1 MNRIYKV
8 IWNEAL
14 NCFTAVGEY
23 AKGRG
28 KSSKSSVSSNATIN
42 TTSNASSINRLRLSA
57 IGIGLIAAGFTMS
70 PQVFAATGV
79 GGGVEIGTASNCS
92 TAASA
97 GKTDSVAVGCNSV
110 ADLSSDL
117 AVTFYQRNNPDNTG
131 VDTSTAFNS
140 TAIGTGAV
148 ATEAGTS
155 LGMNASSSNLGIAL
169 GIQSKSENVA
179 AIAIGPAA
187 LARGNTSLALG
198 RQSAATEDFAQAIG
212 NVSSATGKGSL
223 AMGHSA
229 RAEGYRSIAIG
240 SADINGADAT
250 GTQSGVV
257 YQTNEQTLAKGKDSM
272 AFGSGAQSLLEDS
285 VALGSNSTAN
295 VGGNVGGYVPT
306 GVNGTAILATKSTTG
321 AVSVGRV
328 ASGNEAA
335 VRRQIVNLAAG
346 TNDSDAVNVA
356 QLKGGIS
363 SVIDLGLDFT
373 GDNTATTVTRNLG
386 EKLTVK
392 GGATTALSDNNIGVV
407 ADDTSK
413 TLTVKLAENLIG
425 LDSADIGGINV
436 SSTGIDA
443 NSTKI
448 TNVASGVGD
457 DYNAANIGD
466 LNKAVADNK
475 TKYYSVKSGAT
486 GNKNND
492 GATGPNSM
500 AMGGNASA
508 TGGQAIA
515 IGSGESGQNTVAS
528 GQQSI
533 AIGANTVS
541 KGHSS
546 IAIGGDD
553 LDAAS
558 KVNGV
563 NALFNTYTG
572 ITGGLVTVGDYSNHT
587 ESGGAASVAIGVKA
601 HSKGNLSTAVGVHS
615 SSSGDASSA
624 FGMGSS
630 ATKKGSVALGAGSTT
645 LTDATYQDK
654 LTIGNKDYLYA
665 GETND
670 KGAQISVG
678 SERRERQIKHVAS
691 GEVSVSS
698 TDAINGSQLHATNES
713 VKDLSTTVVA
723 NKTHFYSVNST
734 DSTRGNYNN
743 NGATGVDAMAAGID
757 ASATGENATALGTK
771 SNAEGTR
778 STAIG
783 YQAQAKDRNA
793 IALGYQANAHQKHST
808 AIGYAAN
815 AGYAAIAI
823 GDAATA
829 TKKGSTAI
837 GSQSV
842 STDVYSTAL
851 GREAKAL
858 EKNTVAVGY
867 STTASGESS
876 VAIGDGAK
884 ARGVNSIA
892 IGTGNIV
899 NGDNS
904 GAFGDPNIISGSG
917 SYAVGNN
924 NTIDA
929 DNSFVLGNNVTINA
943 SDKYSIALGEGA
955 VINGEDS
962 IAIGRGATAAASTRN
977 GLAIGVRSSSG
988 NHAASLG
995 DDATSGNYAVALGSK
1010 STAQIGG
1017 TAIGR
1022 DSSAVSNATA
1032 LGREAIAGQ
1041 SGNVALGH
1049 QSITALQHIGAFAIN
1064 NQPVAGLTSG
1074 ANTVSV
1080 GTVGAERQIQNV
1092 APGVVD
1098 ATSTDA
1104 INGSQLFATNEAIDV
1119 LSGTVIA
1126 NKTKY
1131 YSVKSGA
1138 TGNKNNDGAQG
1149 SNSMAMGGNASATGG
1164 QAIAIGSGESGQ
1176 NTVASGQQSI
1186 AIGANVVSSGNSSIA
1201 IGGDDLDAASKVN
1214 GVNALFDTYTGSTGG
1229 LVTVGDYSNH
1239 TESNGAASVAIGVKA
1254 QSSGNLST
1262 AVGVRS
1268 SSSGDASSAFGMGSS
1283 ATKKGSVALG
1293 AGSVANRAGGLAGYI
1308 PTGVSLADAD
1318 AITNTQSGAISG
1330 AVSVGSGAKGG
1341 NRQIINLA
1349 AGTNDSDAVNVAQL
1363 KGGISSVIDL
1373 GLDFT
1378 GDTGTATRKLGQTL
1392 SITGGATSDL
1402 TTANIGVE
1410 ADETG
1415 GLVVKLAEK
1424 VNLGADGSVTTGNTL
1439 VNNDGLTIA
1448 GGPSFTTS
1456 GIDAGDQQIK
1466 GVLSGGLLT
1475 DVNNELNA
1483 ANIGDIKTAIGDVTT
1498 LGFGIKAA
1506 DNNEVQKNLGQT
1518 VDIIGSNSNLTT
1530 QIDNGKVEVVLNNNL
1545 DLDTN
1550 GSIKMGSSSSLPL
1563 GLGPVTNVNRFGMT
1577 TGNALAG
1584 TSINLT
1590 GVTVASP
1597 FGITNL
1603 NSTGLYV
1610 VGGPS
1615 VTTNGINAGN
1625 RKIVNVDDGSN
1636 DKDAVNFG
1644 QLKNFSAAARTKVV
1658 KGSNVDSVD
1667 FSIDS
1672 NTGQDVYTV
1681 NANGT
1686 SVSSGDDTA
1695 LTVTA
1700 GDKGNDNITDY
1711 KVDLSD
1717 KTKTSLSDADSAIQT
1732 LITQVDGADDKTL
1745 TKTDNKA
1752 NFASGDN
1759 ILLTRET
1766 DGSIKVATKDNV
1778 EFKKVTVKDG
1788 ADSSVVEATK
1798 ITVGGSSPV
1807 TINGA
1812 TGTINGLTN
1821 KTWDGT
1827 SIVSGQAATEDQ
1839 LKLASTA
1846 LVNKGMKFVGNDG
1859 QVISRM
1865 LGETLGVEGGM
1876 TTGASSAANTKTVK
1890 KDNGTLEIQMAKNLT
1905 DLDSI
1910 MINNGGPIISST
1922 GIDMG
1927 SNADEEDYPTNTITN
1942 LGKGVNGTDAV
1953 NLDQLNDVTTDLT
1966 DLGFDITA
1974 DNASLAPGE
1983 TKDKVK
1989 LGETVK
1995 YTSADGSIVTTVAD
2009 NEIDFALG
2017 DNLSVGGPGLDGED
2031 GEDGVDGFIGV
2042 NGADGQSGI
2051 ALNGADGTIGLTGPA
2066 AIDGVSPTLTMRPE
2080 IRPGDV
2086 FDDDTDV
2093 TRLSYEDGDGNSHTI
2108 ATLEDDGLRFSGND
2122 NSTVGYV
2129 TRNLNKEMQIVGSKT
2144 AIGTYSSGN
2153 INTIATQDGGIEI
2166 QMADSP
2172 KFGEVI
2178 INAENTG
2185 KITGLAAGEDDTD
2198 AVNVYQLNQTNSTI
2212 NQGLDF
2218 GGDSGTDVNRKLGQK
2233 LTVKGGDT
2241 INSDPA
2247 TKNISVTAN
2256 GTDTLTI
2263 RLDKDINLGNTG
2275 SVTTGNTQVNNA
2287 GITLYNGDNN
2297 QVALTNNGLN
2307 NGNNKITNVADGLLS
2322 ATSKDAVNG
2331 SQLFKTNNE
2340 VAKGIKIGDG
2350 NSDNDQQFSLGDTI
2364 NVTGDNNLT
2373 TVASATGVQVKL
2385 NNQLDL
2391 GDAGSIQI
2399 GNSIMSNAG
2408 FTFVGNGVN
2417 RMVSQ
2422 VSLSSRGLDNGGN
2435 TIRNVGEGVLN
2446 TDAVNVGQLKD
2457 VAIAL
2462 DQGWGITAQGD
2473 IATMVKQGDAVDLS
2487 SKDGNIKV
2495 SRKSVSDVVALNGSP
2510 SLQAVAIP
2518 TNAND
2523 ISFDLNPDITL
2534 NSVTTGSTVMND
2546 DGLTI
2551 AGGPSITK
2559 SGIDAANTKITN
2571 VQNGEVS
2578 AESQDAINGG
2588 QLYAQGAG
2596 ISSIIGGDSVYNA
2609 EDGTFTNSDIGGTGE
2624 SNIDGAIAS
2633 IRQGTI
2639 EISENV
2645 QINTESITTNTTNIA
2660 TNTTNIATNTNNI
2673 TTNTTNIKTNK
2684 DKLDAGLNFGADSGA
2699 NINKPIGDDSVL
2711 SFTGGSNITTTAD
2724 GSSIKFDLNGNISVD
2739 SVTVG
2744 TTVINSEGISMQDGP
2759 SMTSQGL
2766 YAGNQ
2771 RMTGVADGVEATD
2784 AVNYSQLSALDS
2796 RLNNN
2801 MSDLGYKIDEVEDDA
2816 NAGISAAM
2824 AMSAMP
2830 QAYIAGK
2837 SLIGGGVGTYN
2848 GESAVAIGFSKL
2860 SNDGRWVIKVN
2871 GTADTQGNV
2880 GGAVGAGFHFD

>member
-14 NCFTAVGEY
+14 SCFTAVGEY

-110 ADLSSDL
+110 ADLSSDT

-131 VDTSTAFNS
+131 IDTSTAFNS

-187 LARGNTSLALG
+187 LAKGNTSLALG

-386 EKLTVK
+386 EQLTVK

-407 ADDTSK
+407 ADNMSN
-413 TLTVKLAENLIG
+413 TLNIQLAEKLTG
-425 LDSADIGGINV
+425 LTSVTTGNTVVSNGGVTFLGSSV
-436 SSTGIDA
+436 SLSGAGLNNGGNQITG
-443 NSTKI
+443 
-448 TNVASGVGD
+448 VASGGSLTDPNVQN
-457 DYNAANIGD
+457 NAANIGD
-466 LNKAVADNK
+466 LNNAISNNK

-492 GATGPNSM
+492 GAQGPNSM

-572 ITGGLVTVGDYSNHT
+572 STGGLVTVGDYSNHT

-601 HSKGNLSTAVGVHS
+601 HSKGNLSTAVGVRS
-615 SSSGDASSA
+615 SSLGDASSA

-630 ATKKGSVALGAGSTT
+630 ASKKGSVALGAGSTT
-645 LTDATYQDK
+645 LTDATDQKK
-654 LTIGNKDYLYA
+654 LTIGNKDYFYA
-665 GETND
+665 GATND
-670 KGAQISVG
+670 EGAQVSVG
-678 SERRERQIKHVAS
+678 SEGSERQIKHVAS
-691 GEVSVSS
+691 GKVSASS

-723 NKTHFYSVNST
+723 NKTHYYSVKDGGT
-734 DSTRGNYNN
+734 PKANYNN
-743 NGATGVDAMAAGID
+743 DGAIGNNAMAAGIGAEAKGD
-757 ASATGENATALGTK
+757 QATAVGYK
-771 SNAEGTR
+771 AKAEGDR
-778 STAIG
+778 SVALG
-783 YQAQAKDRNA
+783 EGAQATT
-793 IALGYQANAHQKHST
+793 LTG
-808 AIGYAAN
+808 
-815 AGYAAIAI
+815 
-823 GDAATA
+823 
-829 TKKGSTAI
+829 TAI
-837 GSQSV
+837 GSRTLASAVQ
-842 STDVYSTAL
+842 STAV
-851 GREAKAL
+851 GVGSHATKQWATSVGFSSEAK
-858 EKNTVAVGY
+858 GI
-867 STTASGESS
+867 SS
-876 VAIGDGAK
+876 VALGDRSVVDGK
-884 ARGVNSIA
+884 ESIA
-892 IGTGNIV
+892 IGKGNIV
-899 NGDNS
+899 SGKNSVAVGTGHTISGDNS

-943 SDKYSIALGEGA
+943 SDKHSIALGEGA

-1092 APGVVD
+1092 APGIVD

-1104 INGSQLFATNEAIDV
+1104 INGSQLHATNKAIGD

-1131 YSVKSGA
+1131 YSVKSDA

-1149 SNSMAMGGNASATGG
+1149 PNSMAMGGNASATGG

-1176 NTVASGQQSI
+1176 KTVASGQQSI

-1530 QIDNGKVEVVLNNNL
+1530 QIDNGKVEVVLNNDL
-1545 DLDTN
+1545 DLGNN
-1550 GSIKMGSSSSLPL
+1550 GSVSTGNIVG
-1563 GLGPVTNVNRFGMT
+1563 GTQVDRFGMITGGLAMGGVT
-1577 TGNALAG
+1577 TVSGL
-1584 TSINLT
+1584 
-1590 GVTVASP
+1590 GVTVT
-1597 FGITNL
+1597 GINPLSNATL
-1603 NSTGLYV
+1603 TSDGLSMA
-1610 VGGPS
+1610 GGPS
-1615 VTTNGINAGN
+1615 ITKSNGINAGN
-1625 RKIVNVDDGSN
+1625 KKIINVDNGEDPN
-1636 DKDAVNFG
+1636 DAVNVS
-1644 QLKNFSAAARTKVV
+1644 QLSSSSAAARTKVL
-1658 KGSNVDSVD
+1658 KGTNVSSVD

-1686 SVSSGDDTA
+1686 SVSSGDDSA

-1717 KTKTSLSDADSAIQT
+1717 KTKTSLSHADSAIQT

-1788 ADSSVVEATK
+1788 ANSSVIEATK
-1798 ITVGGSSPV
+1798 VTVGGANPV
-1807 TINGA
+1807 MVSGV

-1821 KTWDGT
+1821 KTWNGNT
-1827 SIVSGQAATEDQ
+1827 IVSGQAATEDQ

-1859 QVISRM
+1859 QVINRM

-1876 TTGASSAANTKTVK
+1876 TTGASSAANIKTVK
-1890 KDNGTLEIQMAKNLT
+1890 KDNGALEIQMAKNLT

-1910 MINNGGPIISST
+1910 TINDGGPIISST

-1995 YTSADGSIVTTVAD
+1995 YTSTDGSIVTTVAN

-2017 DNLSVGGPGLDGED
+2017 DNLSVGGAGLD

-2122 NSTVGYV
+2122 NPTVGYV

-2241 INSDPA
+2241 INADPA

-2340 VAKGIKIGDG
+2340 IAKGIKIGDG
-2350 NSDNDQQFSLGDTI
+2350 NSANDQQFALGDTI
-2364 NVTGDNNLT
+2364 NVTGDSNLT

-2391 GDAGSIQI
+2391 GDDGSIQI
-2399 GNSIMSNAG
+2399 GNSIMSDAG

-2534 NSVTTGSTVMND
+2534 NSVTTGGTVMND

-2588 QLYAQGAG
+2588 QFYAQGAG
-2596 ISSIIGGDSVYNA
+2596 ISSIIGGDTVYNA

-2660 TNTTNIATNTNNI
+2660 TNTTNIATNTSNI
-2673 TTNTTNIKTNK
+2673 TTNTTNIETNT
-2684 DKLDAGLNFGADSGA
+2684 DKLNAGLNFGADSGA

-2711 SFTGGSNITTTAD
+2711 SFTGGNNITTTAD

-2830 QAYIAGK
+2830 QAYITGK